1 MTDFLMYFEDSCDY
15 PNLAKRA
22 VPRVGTMYT
31 HMYYRML
38 DILVQQHGVDP
49 LACFA
54 VNDYE
59 RARLE
64 EREMRMEQPLLYETA
79 TAEEA
84 QELAQTRKFHAT
96 NLPFLFDSSIAL
108 LCSITRSKGAN
119 ELDGRDR
126 KFVDQRCTADLSLEA
141 GQDADPTACP
151 FIAVRCGPTKKPPYH
166 CRHYQKDLAV
176 YSELD
181 ESSIPHLVRDPL
193 CVAALLEPYEEYLY
207 LYYDL
212 DVSECEL
219 GKFGT
224 SDPVETIV
232 ANFRKHIQ
240 KEHEHAREIPVA
252 NFFPRTLS
260 IGPSDL

>member
-1 MTDFLMYFEDSCDY
+1 MTDFMMYFGSSYDY
-15 PNLAKRA
+15 PNLAKQA
-22 VPRVGTMYT
+22 VPQVGRIYT

-38 DILVQQHGVDP
+38 DILVQQVGVDP

-64 EREMRMEQPLLYETA
+64 EREMRMEQPLLYETV

-108 LCSITRSKGAN
+108 LCHISRSKS
-119 ELDGRDR
+119 ELDSRDR
-126 KFVDQRCTADLSLEA
+126 KFVGLCCTADLSLEA
-141 GQDADPTACP
+141 GKDADPTACP
-151 FIAVRCGPTKKPPYH
+151 FIAMRLLPSKKPPYH
-166 CRHYQKDLAV
+166 CRHYQKDLDQSTPPEGDV
-176 YSELD
+176 PKL
-181 ESSIPHLVRDPL
+181 LRDPL
-193 CVAALLEPYEEYLY
+193 CVDALLEPYEEYLY
-207 LYYDL
+207 FYYDL
-212 DVSECEL
+212 DVSECEM

-224 SDPVETIV
+224 SDPLETVV
-232 ANFRKHIQ
+232 ANFRNHIQ
-240 KEHEHAREIPVA
+240 KEHERAKEIPVA
-252 NFFPRTLS
+252 NFFWGTLS